1 MSVFVIKGIFLSNY
15 TMATA
20 KYDPAVGCKRT
31 LADPKGQLCIY
42 VYIYILLAQKVSKS
56 LKISLRSQRDIM
68 KYIVICRGNERF
80 VE

>member
-20 KYDPAVGCKRT
+20 RYGPAVGCKRT

-42 VYIYILLAQKVSKS
+42 IYITSPKGQQKFEDSHFTPQSKGYYEIYCQLPS
-56 LKISLRSQRDIM
+56 
-68 KYIVICRGNERF
+68 
-80 VE
+80 